1 MCLSPVFLGH
11 GFSTRVLNLVSIRRR
26 HGLKTRATNGGIG
39 GWGWRR
45 LQSAAMAEESLKRLI
60 RDIPDFPKPGILFR
74 DITPLLADPSGL
86 ALAVELLANPFRGKN
101 IDLVVGAESRGFI
114 FGTAVACCLS
124 AGFVIVRKPG
134 KLPHKKVSK
143 TYDLEYGKDTLEMH
157 ADAIVKGQRVL
168 IVDDVLA
175 TGGTMKACC
184 DLVEHLDGEI
194 VGVAVLTELLG
205 LAGRAKVMPHKVH
218 SVLKY
223 E

>member
-1 MCLSPVFLGH
+1 M
-11 GFSTRVLNLVSIRRR
+11 
-26 HGLKTRATNGGIG
+26 
-39 GWGWRR
+39 
-45 LQSAAMAEESLKRLI
+45 EEKLRRLI

-74 DITPLLADPSGL
+74 DITPLLADASGL

-134 KLPHKKVSK
+134 KLPHKRISK
-143 TYDLEYGKDTLEMH
+143 SYDLEYGKDTLEMH

-168 IVDDVLA
+168 IVDDLLA

-184 DLVEHLDGEI
+184 ELVQHLGGQI
-194 VGVAVLTELLG
+194 AGVAVLIELTGLG
-205 LAGRAKVMPHKVH
+205 GREKLTPNDVH
-218 SVLKY
+218 AVIQY
-223 E
+223 

>member
-1 MCLSPVFLGH
+1 MLDSEQ
-11 GFSTRVLNLVSIRRR
+11 R
-26 HGLKTRATNGGIG
+26 LK
-39 GWGWRR
+39 
-45 LQSAAMAEESLKRLI
+45 KLI
-60 RDIPDFPKPGILFR
+60 RDIPNFPKPGILFR
-74 DITPLLADPSGL
+74 DITPMLADPSGL
-86 ALAVELLANPFRGKN
+86 ALAIELMANPFRGKN

-134 KLPHKKVSK
+134 KLPHAKVSQ
-143 TYDLEYGKDTLEMH
+143 TYDLEYGQDTLEMH

-184 DLVEHLDGEI
+184 DLVDQLGGTI
-194 VGVAVLTELLG
+194 VGVAVLTELLA
-205 LAGRAKVMPHKVH
+205 LHGRDKVGPHQVH

>member
-1 MCLSPVFLGH
+1 MPFACFLRDCPARNQAWPVRSSATCMQG
-11 GFSTRVLNLVSIRRR
+11 SLVVGNDPLRI
-26 HGLKTRATNGGIG
+26 A
-39 GWGWRR
+39 
-45 LQSAAMAEESLKRLI
+45 QMAEEELKRLI
-60 RDIPDFPKPGILFR
+60 RDIQDFPKPGILFR
-74 DITPLLADPSGL
+74 DITPLLADASGL
-86 ALAVELLANPFRGKN
+86 ALSVELLANPYRGKN

-184 DLVEHLDGEI
+184 ELVEGLGGAI

-205 LAGRAKVMPHKVH
+205 LGGRAKVMPYQVH

-223 E
+223 G

>member
-1 MCLSPVFLGH
+1 MIDS
-11 GFSTRVLNLVSIRRR
+11 
-26 HGLKTRATNGGIG
+26 
-39 GWGWRR
+39 
-45 LQSAAMAEESLKRLI
+45 QSQLRRLI

-74 DITPLLADPSGL
+74 DITPLLADASGL
-86 ALAVELLANPFRGKN
+86 ALAVELLANPFRGKG

-134 KLPHKKVSK
+134 KLPHTRISQS
-143 TYDLEYGKDTLEMH
+143 YDLEYGKDALEMH

-168 IVDDVLA
+168 VVDDLLA

-184 DLVEHLDGEI
+184 DLVQRLGGELSGI
-194 VGVAVLTELLG
+194 AVLIE
-205 LAGRAKVMPHKVH
+205 LAGLHGSDKLGPTGVH
-218 SVLKY
+218 SVLRY